1 MCISGVAHY
10 SVREGWDG
18 APKNAK
24 ESRALMLT
32 DARAKQEKGKINW
45 TTAKAE
51 KRISFCRSE
60 RFRS

>member
-51 KRISFCRSE
+51 KRISF
-60 RFRS
+60 